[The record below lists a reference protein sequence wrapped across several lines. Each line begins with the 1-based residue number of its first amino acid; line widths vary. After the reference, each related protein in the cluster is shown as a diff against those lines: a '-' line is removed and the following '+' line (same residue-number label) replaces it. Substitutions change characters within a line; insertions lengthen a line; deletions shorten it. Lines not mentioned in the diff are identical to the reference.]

1 MSIHFRYTALK
12 LPYTSFA
19 SIRIFSHSLISD
31 VAKAVVVV
39 MTFLFVKIL
48 MTSFLVPLVTARSV
62 W

>member
-19 SIRIFSHSLISD
+19 SIRIFSHSLSSD

-39 MTFLFVKIL
+39 IFLVVKIL